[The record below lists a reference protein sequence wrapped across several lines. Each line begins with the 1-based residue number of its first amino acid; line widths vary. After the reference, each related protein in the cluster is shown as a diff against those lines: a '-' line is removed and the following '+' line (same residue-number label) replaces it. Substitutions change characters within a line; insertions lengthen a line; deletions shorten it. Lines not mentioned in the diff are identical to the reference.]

1 MELHAASVSLDPREW
16 QPGSQ
21 NGRELEKMAG
31 LLFERLVALDNY
43 GRFQPVLATEWSH
56 DASNKRWRFVI
67 RGGAEFS
74 MARRS
79 MRKPSLRHF
88 SLYFRRQNGDF
99 LRCGQLHRG
108 VDQTPPMPDLLEQ
121 LSSGRYFVISS
132 AYPASAALSGTG
144 PFILAGSPVG
154 SAHLLFRANE
164 DAWPGRPFVDAIDV
178 TLGVPPLRAM
188 FDLQLGKADLIELSP
203 ELVPRARQANLR
215 VWSSEPVTLFGLRFD
230 DAQSVASDVRL
241 REALSLSLD
250 RGTMANVLLQKQA
263 EPAAALLPQ
272 WLSGYAFLFT
282 VDTNLERA
290 KEMRRG
296 LPANE
301 AAGAEPLRLRV
312 DPSGD
317 LAKLLG
323 ERVAV
328 NARQASISV
337 QVLAR
342 PVPRAGAAPSPA
354 PAAPPSG
361 VHLFAWHYSSL
372 SPRAELDSLFA
383 AYNLTEPSE
392 VNATSTDHEQL
403 YARERRVLEDKR
415 VLPLVMQ
422 DGVRR
427 SWRERARLD
436 ACALGRVASRA
447 CLAGDSRACRGGF
460 FQHAESCKPNF
471 SATPRRRHRSKA
483 MSFRT
488 KLFLIFLITVLASV
502 SLVAQC
508 VPSSS
513 VRHSFSVLLNRL
525 FTFGDI
531 DGPLNAARL
540 QHCLDVVYHDG
551 HLYVADTYNDKIKV
565 IDLTGSQCQT
575 LAGTGK
581 AGHVDSGADVSQTA
595 SFSEPAG
602 LQLRRRE
609 AVCGRHRQSFDP
621 PDQSAP

>member
-1 MELHAASVSLDPREW
+1 MRSIELRLFAATSFFSLAVQILFALPLLAATHPRYGGTLRVEVHAASVLLDPREW
-16 QPGSQ
+16 QVGSLDSAT
-21 NGRELEKMAG
+21 NDKMAE
-31 LLFERLVALDNY
+31 LVFERLVALDNY

-56 DASNKRWRFVI
+56 DGSNKRWRFVI
-67 RGGAEFS
+67 RGGVKFS
-74 MARRS
+74 DGAALNPEDVVAALQPLLPAS
-79 MRKPSLRHF
+79 E
-88 SLYFRRQNGDF
+88 
-99 LRCGQLHRG
+99 QLSAAG
-108 VDQTPPMPDLLEQ
+108 NSIVFQSNAPMPDLLEQ
-121 LSSGRYFVISS
+121 LSSGRYFVYR
-132 AYPASAALSGTG
+132 ALASGAPVGTG
-144 PFILAGSPVG
+144 PFILAESPAG
-154 SAHLLFRANE
+154 TGHLLFRANE
-164 DAWPGRPFVDAIDV
+164 DAWSGRPFVDAIDV

-230 DAQSVASDVRL
+230 DAQAAASDVRL

-301 AAGAEPLRLRV
+301 AAGTEPLRLRV

-328 NARQASISV
+328 NARQAAISV

-342 PVPRAGAAPSPA
+342 PLPRAVAAPSPA

-372 SPRAELDSLFA
+372 SPRAELESLFA
-383 AYNLTEPSE
+383 AYNLSEPSE

-403 YARERRVLEDKR
+403 YARERRVLEGRR

-422 DGVRR
+422 AESVGLGANVRD
-427 SWRERARLD
+427 WMPARWGEWHLAD
-436 ACALGRVASRA
+436 VWLETPEPAAADSSNTTNPTDQTSPQSRA
-447 CLAGDSRACRGGF
+447 
-460 FQHAESCKPNF
+460 
-471 SATPRRRHRSKA
+471 
-483 MSFRT
+483 
-488 KLFLIFLITVLASV
+488 
-502 SLVAQC
+502 VA
-508 VPSSS
+508 P
-513 VRHSFSVLLNRL
+513 
-525 FTFGDI
+525 G
-531 DGPLNAARL
+531 AR
-540 QHCLDVVYHDG
+540 
-551 HLYVADTYNDKIKV
+551 
-565 IDLTGSQCQT
+565 
-575 LAGTGK
+575 
-581 AGHVDSGADVSQTA
+581 
-595 SFSEPAG
+595 P
-602 LQLRRRE
+602 
-609 AVCGRHRQSFDP
+609 
-621 PDQSAP
+621 